1 MAGATFL
8 SKYRKF
14 GTVRRVSLS
23 WWTGRRDPSSKI
35 LFRRAVHVQSFQS
48 PCMCTKM
55 RVRIFCLTGEE
66 RAKQE
71 LQNAFLDESPT
82 QNEAKIQPFKVRILF
97 VIFARNLPIEM
108 VYFRCWQK
116 AQRAFP
122 HLLELCDDPHTT
134 RKLLIS
140 RVRCTNAR

>member
-1 MAGATFL
+1 MHTSSTKRVDYGAAC
-8 SKYRKF
+8 SNDKN
-14 GTVRRVSLS
+14 S
-23 WWTGRRDPSSKI
+23 I
-35 LFRRAVHVQSFQS
+35 FRRAVHVQSFQS

-108 VYFRCWQK
+108 VYYRC
-116 AQRAFP
+116 
-122 HLLELCDDPHTT
+122 
-134 RKLLIS
+134 
-140 RVRCTNAR
+140 